1 MVQLQP
7 IPRIPWWS
15 TMAELLLQL
24 AFLDTA
30 HADLYLSRA
39 RGLAEPEFSLADFR
53 ALKLAEESIR
63 PLSRSLQ
70 QALDA
75 GEWTRVRALAQELDS
90 KKRIVEEHGSLRR
103 LGEHLYDGREIQVA
117 PSSPGLHGFRSGDG
131 HEPSALRD
139 TALAK
144 LSLLADLDREW
155 SASYRERE
163 VALREARLTDESA
176 PRESIELEERARDAF
191 TSGDLVAL
199 QEIAARIERSALDPQ
214 T

>member
-1 MVQLQP
+1 
-7 IPRIPWWS
+7 
-15 TMAELLLQL
+15 
-24 AFLDTA
+24 
-30 HADLYLSRA
+30 
-39 RGLAEPEFSLADFR
+39 
-53 ALKLAEESIR
+53 
-63 PLSRSLQ
+63 
-70 QALDA
+70 
-75 GEWTRVRALAQELDS
+75 
-90 KKRIVEEHGSLRR
+90 
-103 LGEHLYDGREIQVA
+103 
-117 PSSPGLHGFRSGDG
+117 
-131 HEPSALRD
+131 LRD

-144 LSLLADLDREW
+144 LSQLADLDREW